1 MLAQMYETSAGLADR
16 LHLPPD
22 TGYSATLVGASIAS
36 AAVIAVTFS
45 LLAVL
50 VAWSVRRRTYA
61 DLEAATDEGWSTEG
75 WSTDSSEDGMPM

>member
-22 TGYSATLVGASIAS
+22 TGYSATVVGASIAS

-45 LLAVL
+45 LLAAL

-75 WSTDSSEDGMPM
+75 WSTDSEDGMPM